1 MKEKQANIA
10 LSRITGKGKEFLSG
24 NAYGKEV
31 FQELLR
37 EVDAR
42 PSARVFEISLKGI
55 KATDASFP
63 RESVISLIKMF
74 CGEKAFFLSGFATP
88 DLMDNWDYAAKAKN
102 QAVIVIHDDPRE
114 YDVIGP
120 PVNAGT
126 KELLDYVMREGV
138 VTTSKVAKKFN
149 VSPQN
154 ASAKMKKLHSLGLV
168 LGTKETA
175 ESGGLEFVYHAI
187 RPF

>member
-1 MKEKQANIA
+1 
-10 LSRITGKGKEFLSG
+10 
-24 NAYGKEV
+24 
-31 FQELLR
+31 
-37 EVDAR
+37 
-42 PSARVFEISLKGI
+42 
-55 KATDASFP
+55 
-63 RESVISLIKMF
+63 MF